1 MTRWT
6 KDSKKDRWTSNS
18 KKDRNQYPIQY
29 LRRYLLQ
36 PRIREKM
43 KLEATTGCQVP
54 VRSRRV
60 KARQRMT
67 RRSAPTKRISKERDS
82 DPCENSE
89 RIPNGISGL
98 TALELPALVLVCLFQ
113 LLRSC
118 VQTTRT
124 LRARRKQKGVECFC
138 IRRKVYR
145 MHAVRWRRKVRDASV
160 V

>member
-1 MTRWT
+1 M
-6 KDSKKDRWTSNS
+6 
-18 KKDRNQYPIQY
+18 
-29 LRRYLLQ
+29 
-36 PRIREKM
+36 
-43 KLEATTGCQVP
+43 
-54 VRSRRV
+54 

-124 LRARRKQKGVECFC
+124 LRARRKQKGVECYC

-145 MHAVRWRRKVRDASV
+145 MHAVRWRRKVSGCKRSLKALLFMMLMARTEAMEAHGSPGSIGATDIPAPDDAGLGGQADDLGPRTS
-160 V
+160 